1 MVQKITLFEPHF
13 DGATFGPG
21 TSSSDEPTEES
32 MAEEPIAAD
41 ADVTESGG
49 GRGRK
54 ILGLVVASVV
64 VSVAVSAIAR
74 RLAGDDDFEAIE
86 FDGNED
92 ESGDEEPI
100 DVVEE

>member
-1 MVQKITLFEPHF
+1 MVEKITLFEPHF

-21 TSSSDEPTEES
+21 TSSPESTADETVVEE
-32 MAEEPIAAD
+32 AIASGG
-41 ADVTESGG
+41 DVTGSSG

-64 VSVAVSAIAR
+64 VSIVASTIAR
-74 RLAGDDDFEAIE
+74 RLAGDEDFEAIE
-86 FDGNED
+86 FEGPED
-92 ESGDEEPI
+92 QDEEPI